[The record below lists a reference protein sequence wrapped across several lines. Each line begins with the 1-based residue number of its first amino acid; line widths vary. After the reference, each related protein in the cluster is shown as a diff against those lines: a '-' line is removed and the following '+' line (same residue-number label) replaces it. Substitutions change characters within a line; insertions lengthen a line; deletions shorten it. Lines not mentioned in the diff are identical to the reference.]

1 MKARA
6 AKRTGTATRSAPGGE
21 IRETVLAPHWR
32 LTNEI
37 LAQLIDCKYFKTMT
51 PEVLRLVLKT
61 GDLLEAPAGVKIVAE
76 GATDDEMYF
85 LLDGTVAV
93 MSGDKVILRL
103 GAPGDVFGEFAVVSD
118 QARSADVVTETRARL
133 VRVSTA
139 FVRRWSANPKLVV
152 EFYTVFS
159 HIMAAKLRE
168 TSRRARLYEDAV
180 LEARD
185 LATAHTQ
192 LESEIEDK
200 LNEITLYS
208 RVIESSHAGVLITDT
223 SGTVVKHNA
232 AAARLL
238 ERVGVSLKGPAP
250 RIMQLLEDF
259 DLGSYAAQDFGAA
272 WQGEWSKGTAE
283 EPAVLQVTVT
293 PIFGKDDQLVH
304 VAFQMVDISLQKEQ
318 ERALASKNE
327 EIRSALLDL
336 EATYQELQRTDLMKT
351 ETLTAISNELGT
363 PIRKIINHSTKLQQ
377 SFKDVSPAELEGH
390 IQEIHEQSE
399 FLKIVTENINY
410 LIDLQADLQKVGTAP
425 LDLRDVAHTVV
436 GELDAWAKRKG
447 IKFALDLPEEPL
459 TLIGNQE
466 QFKTVLSLL
475 VEQALLVSRN
485 RSTITLRSKSLEASQ
500 QVQIELGYQGP
511 SFKDISPAD
520 SAAKGRMGLIIGL
533 PLARKVISQYQ
544 GTLQFT
550 GDKKKG
556 AVLVVLPRVQKVGEE
571 RPNRIMIVDEQ
582 DMDRMI
588 ARGVIDHLWP
598 DSIILSTNSPFEFLD
613 NYEDFRPDLVIID
626 PDIRDPGWSNH
637 RVLAGLMQ
645 NRRHICPILAVSSL
659 YKDFAERT
667 IAVERGV
674 ADFLEKPYSI
684 FDLRFKVKSLLSSH
698 RKEETLHHTMDQAQ
712 RQAYTDGLTRLANR
726 KHFDEF
732 LETQIEYSRQTGK
745 PCSLILLD
753 VDNFKHYNDTNGH
766 QFGDEVLKGIGR
778 VLRESV
784 RSSDLAA
791 RYGGEEFAVVLPE
804 TRKEM
809 AAVVAEKVRRSI
821 TERKFPNGEKQPLGY
836 VSASFGVATFDDD
849 AHSGEELI
857 RASDESLYY
866 SKEHGRDCVT
876 VANQGPRAA
885 DEEPAPATRAARA

>member
-6 AKRTGTATRSAPGGE
+6 ARRTGTGARSNPVGGV
-21 IRETVLAPHWR
+21 RGKLLAPHQD

-37 LAQLIDCKYFKTMT
+37 LAQLIECKYFRTMT
-51 PEVLRLVLKT
+51 PDVLRLVLKS
-61 GDLLEAPAGVKIVAE
+61 GELLDAPAGAKIVQE
-76 GATDDEMYF
+76 GATDDDMFF

-93 MSGDKVILRL
+93 QSGDKVILRL
-103 GAPGDVFGEFAVVSD
+103 NAPGDVFGEFAVVSD
-118 QARSADVVTETRARL
+118 QPRSADVVTETRARI
-133 VRVSTA
+133 VRVSTS

-185 LATAHTQ
+185 LATVHTR
-192 LESEIEDK
+192 LETEIEDK

-223 SGTVVKHNA
+223 DGNVVKYNA

-238 ERVGVSLKGPAP
+238 ERMGISLKGQP
-250 RIMQLLEDF
+250 RIMKLVEGF
-259 DLGSYAAQDFGAA
+259 DLGTYAAQDFGVA
-272 WQGEWSKGTAE
+272 WQGEWAKADSE
-283 EPAVLQVTVT
+283 EAAVLQVTVT
-293 PIFGKDDQLVH
+293 PIFGRDDALMH

-318 ERALASKNE
+318 ERALAAKNE

-336 EATYQELQRTDLMKT
+336 EATYQELQRSDVMKT
-351 ETLTAISNELGT
+351 ETLNAISNELGT
-363 PIRKIINHSTKLQQ
+363 PIRKIINHSAELQQ
-377 SFKDVSPAELEGH
+377 AYKNASPEELEAH
-390 IQEIHEQSE
+390 VLEIHEQSE

-425 LDLRDVAHTVV
+425 LDLRDVVHTLV
-436 GELDAWAKRKG
+436 GDLEAWAKRKS
-447 IKFALDLPEEPL
+447 IKFVLDLPDEPL
-459 TLIGNQE
+459 TLIGDQD

-485 RSTITLRSKSLEASQ
+485 RTTITLRGRPLDASQ
-500 QVQIELGYQGP
+500 QVQIEMVYQGP
-511 SFKDISPAD
+511 SFKDISPSD

-533 PLARKVISQYQ
+533 PLARKVVSQYQ
-544 GTLQFT
+544 GTLQFS

-556 AVLVVLPRVQKVGEE
+556 TVQVVLPRVQKVGEE

-588 ARGVIDHLWP
+588 AKGVIDHLWP

-626 PDIRDPGWSNH
+626 PDIKETGWSNH

-674 ADFLEKPYSI
+674 SDFLEKPYSI

-698 RKEETLHHTMDQAQ
+698 RKEESLHHTMDQAQ
-712 RQAYTDGLTRLANR
+712 RQAYTDGLTKLANR

-791 RYGGEEFAVVLPE
+791 RYGGEEFVVVLPE

-821 TERKFPNGEKQPLGY
+821 VERKFPNAEKQPLGF
-836 VSASFGVATFDDD
+836 VSASFGVSTFDED
-849 AHSGEELI
+849 ARSGEELI
-857 RASDESLYY
+857 KAADEGL
-866 SKEHGRDCVT
+866 ERGRNCIT
-876 VANQGPRAA
+876 VANQGTRTPDA
-885 DEEPAPATRAARA
+885 EPARAARA